1 MRNKLF
7 LLILLLCSL
16 FIGVNRA
23 EANDFLELE
32 KHYSAYTAGANKV
45 HFKLPIY
52 SRGAYDYYVSTNDQ
66 GESYVY
72 YKLNGSEYKIF
83 SYSSERASDG
93 PSADDNKAYGRAWVR
108 AYSGRGI
115 VEITNIHDGQRKV
128 VPNDN
133 QEHAYDVKKVAE
145 PDNDKDNVT
154 WVEIDWY
161 PQEALDGETFN
172 ILDPG
177 Y

>member
-23 EANDFLELE
+23 EANDF
-32 KHYSAYTAGANKV
+32 

-52 SRGAYDYYVSTNDQ
+52 SRGAYDYYVSTNSQ

-93 PSADDNKAYGRAWVR
+93 PTAEQKRA
-108 AYSGRGI
+108 
-115 VEITNIHDGQRKV
+115 
-128 VPNDN
+128 
-133 QEHAYDVKKVAE
+133 VKCGFMCRTTK
-145 PDNDKDNVT
+145 K
-154 WVEIDWY
+154 
-161 PQEALDGETFN
+161 
-172 ILDPG
+172 
-177 Y
+177 

>member
-93 PSADDNKAYGRAWVR
+93 TTAEQKRA
-108 AYSGRGI
+108 
-115 VEITNIHDGQRKV
+115 
-128 VPNDN
+128 
-133 QEHAYDVKKVAE
+133 VKC
-145 PDNDKDNVT
+145 
-154 WVEIDWY
+154 
-161 PQEALDGETFN
+161 GFMCETKKK
-172 ILDPG
+172 
-177 Y
+177 